1 MDPSVVMDSQMGVRY
16 PSAWKPKWK
25 SRIRAK
31 ISRGAGEN
39 VKKGGEKLEANCRR
53 LALCFALGLS
63 KLGCG
68 GACTVEGQESVR
80 TERFRYILG
89 RG

>member
-1 MDPSVVMDSQMGVRY
+1 MDSRMGVLY
-16 PSAWKPKWK
+16 PSAWKPNWK
-25 SRIRAK
+25 PWIRPK
-31 ISRGAGEN
+31 ISRGSGEN
-39 VKKGGEKLEANCRR
+39 VKKGTEKFEANCRR
-53 LALCFALGLS
+53 LALCFALRLRE
-63 KLGCG
+63 LGCG